1 VGGAAAAGRRNG
13 LDNLQRRAKA
23 VGGSLTLTSSPGAG
37 TRMEF
42 AVGFPG

>member
-1 VGGAAAAGRRNG
+1 VAAAAAAGRRNG

-23 VGGSLTLTSSPGAG
+23 VGGNLTLTSSPGTG

-42 AVGFPG
+42 SVGFTD